1 MLRSVAIRA
10 VSYCPD
16 VSEFGEVFS
25 SFEQLRCHL
34 PEEVVEQLMGVT
46 EQVDTAANEAAAADM
61 ALQAVQQV
69 RSWIQRTTDMGPG
82 YRS

>member
-34 PEEVVEQLMGVT
+34 PEDAVEQLMGVT
-46 EQVDTAANEAAAADM
+46 EQLDTAANEAAAADA

-69 RSWIQRTTDMGPG
+69 RREVRWTNLTRCG
-82 YRS
+82 